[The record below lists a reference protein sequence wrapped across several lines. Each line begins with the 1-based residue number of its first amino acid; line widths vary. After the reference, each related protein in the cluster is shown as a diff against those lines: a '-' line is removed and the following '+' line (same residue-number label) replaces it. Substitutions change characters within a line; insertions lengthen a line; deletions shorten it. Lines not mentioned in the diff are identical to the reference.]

1 MVRLSL
7 RKPGESARADY
18 RLLLYLG
25 ILIVCG
31 LIALT
36 SASAPLAYL
45 KFHDSYFFVK
55 RQILLGLLPGIA
67 LFLFFSK
74 VNYHRSVKYA
84 WVFYGFSLV
93 LLCLRFVPGIG
104 VVINGSRNWLRIA
117 GFSFQPSE
125 LVKLGVIFILAYLL
139 ADRRRDWNDWQNTLA
154 PILLALSP
162 AILLTGDV
170 GTLSIIGMIIFVILY
185 LLKIPVKYLSV
196 LGLLGLTGFLI
207 MVIAAPYRVQRLTT
221 FLHPELDPQG
231 VGYQINQ
238 AFLAVGS
245 GGWWGL
251 GLGQSRQKFQYLP
264 EVNTDSVFAV
274 MSEETGFVISAAI
287 VILILIIG
295 WRGLKIAAGAP
306 DEAGKVLVTG
316 IMVWFVWQSFLNIGA
331 MVGALPLTGVPL
343 PFISQG
349 GSALMAL
356 MAAMGLVTNV
366 SKVSTLKTTV

>member
-1 MVRLSL
+1 MVRQSFF
-7 RKPGESARADY
+7 KKSPGASSADY
-18 RLLLYLG
+18 RFLLYLG
-25 ILIVCG
+25 ILIICG

-55 RQILLGLLPGIA
+55 RQILFGLLPGIV

-74 VNYHRSVKYA
+74 IEYHRSLKWA
-84 WVFYGFSLV
+84 WVVYAASLV

-139 ADRRRDWNDWQNTLA
+139 ADRRRDWDDWRNTLA
-154 PILLALSP
+154 PVLLAISP

-170 GTLSIIGMIIFVILY
+170 GTVSIIGMIVFAILY
-185 LLKIPVKYLSV
+185 LLKVPFRYLSI
-196 LGLLGLTGFLI
+196 LGLAGVVAFLI
-207 MVIAAPYRVQRLTT
+207 LVVAAPYRIQRLTT

-245 GGWWGL
+245 GGMWGL

-264 EVNTDSVFAV
+264 EVNTDSVFAIV
-274 MSEETGFVISAAI
+274 GEEMGFLVSAGLI
-287 VILILIIG
+287 VLILLIG
-295 WRGLKIAAGAP
+295 WRGLKIADAAP
-306 DEAGKVLVTG
+306 DESGRVVVAG
-316 IMVWFVWQSFLNIGA
+316 IMVWFMWQAFLNIGA

-343 PFISQG
+343 PFVSQG

-366 SKVSTLKTTV
+366 SKSSKLD